1 MQVRAQAGDTVDA
14 LCWRHLGRTLSVT
27 EAVLGANPG
36 LAAVGVTLPAGHP
49 VDIPDNIMDSRATTR
64 VYRLWD

>member
-1 MQVRAQAGDTVDA
+1 MRVRAYAGDTVDA

-27 EAVLGANPG
+27 EAVLNANPG
-36 LAAVGVTLPAGHP
+36 LAAAGVTLPAGHP

>member
-1 MQVRAQAGDTVDA
+1 MRVRAQAGDTVDA

-36 LAAVGVTLPAGHP
+36 LAAVAVTLPAGHP